1 MGLVLAI
8 DAGTT
13 GVRTLAFDE
22 GGALRDSAYLEVVQ
36 HYPRPGWVEHDP
48 NEIIAHVKSTLTAVA
63 SRQQAAGRSI
73 AAIGVTNQRETL
85 VTWHSS
91 TGRPARRAIVWQ
103 DRRSAGV
110 CDRLR
115 RQGHEDYVR
124 TRTGL
129 VLDPYFTAT
138 KMSWLV
144 GAEEDPL
151 EITNDLVFGT
161 VDAWVV
167 WNLTGGTDGGVLVTD
182 ATNASRTLLYDI
194 HDRRWSDELAELF
207 GIPLST
213 LPDVVPSC
221 GRVGTVGGE
230 LGASGS
236 ALRGVPVSGMA
247 GDQHAALFG
256 QACFRPGMAKV
267 TNGTGSFV
275 LLTYA
280 PVVPDPVD
288 GVLTTVAWDLGGHG
302 GGESFMYALEGSVFA
317 TGAAIQWLRDGLG
330 IITAASEV
338 EELARSVPDT
348 EGAFVVPAFTG
359 LGSPWWD
366 PYARGTIVGLTR
378 GVSRAHLARAVV
390 ESIAFQVRDVIDAMT
405 AQDSSASSSSSADSD
420 PKRLEVLR
428 VDGGASV
435 MDLLLQLQADQLQ
448 APVARPL
455 TTETTAFGA
464 ASLAGLA
471 EGVWGTLEELSALWT
486 LDAQFE
492 PRTTRAGAD
501 SKHALWLS
509 AVEQA
514 RSWA

>member
-1 MGLVLAI
+1 MGLALAI

-36 HYPRPGWVEHDP
+36 HYPRPGWVQHDAT
-48 NEIIAHVKSTLTAVA
+48 EIIAHVKSTLIEVA
-63 SRQQAAGRSI
+63 SRQHDAGRSI
-73 AAIGVTNQRETL
+73 ATIGVTNQRETL

-91 TGRPARRAIVWQ
+91 TGEPARPAIVWQ
-103 DRRSAGV
+103 DRRSAGI

-115 RQGHEDYVR
+115 QQGHEDYVR
-124 TRTGL
+124 ARTGL

-138 KMSWLV
+138 KMSWLI
-144 GAEEDPL
+144 ADEEDPL
-151 EITNDLVFGT
+151 EITSDLVFGT
-161 VDAWVV
+161 VDSWVV
-167 WNLTGGTDGGVLVTD
+167 WNLTGGPEGGVLATD

-194 HDRRWSDELAELF
+194 RNRTWSPELAELF
-207 GIPLST
+207 GVPLST
-213 LPDVVPSC
+213 LPEVVPSC
-221 GRVGTVGGE
+221 GRVGRVGGD
-230 LGASGS
+230 LGASGPLS
-236 ALRGVPVSGMA
+236 GVPVSGIA

-256 QACFRPGMAKV
+256 QACFKPGMAKV

-280 PVVPDPVD
+280 PTVPEPVE
-288 GVLTTVAWDLGGHG
+288 GVLTTVAWDLGGRG

-330 IITAASEV
+330 IITTASEV
-338 EELARSVPDT
+338 GGLAESVPDA
-348 EGAFVVPAFTG
+348 EGVFVVPAFTG

-366 PYARGTIVGLTR
+366 PYARGAIVGLTR
-378 GVSRAHLARAVV
+378 GVGRAHLARAVV
-390 ESIAFQVRDVIDAMT
+390 ESIAFQVRDVIDSMT
-405 AQDSSASSSSSADSD
+405 VPDSFASSSSSSD
-420 PKRLEVLR
+420 RGPARLEVLR

-471 EGVWGTLEELSALWT
+471 EGMWGSLEELSALWT

-492 PRTTRAGAD
+492 PRITRTGAD
-501 SKHALWLS
+501 SKHASWLS
-509 AVEQA
+509 ALERA